1 MSDFVQT
8 MKDWRR
14 MCKHYSD
21 EIVKN
26 VQLSCI
32 DICPLGHNITCDAI
46 EDALDSDIED
56 AAKAIAQWATEHPEP
71 VYPTWEMYLAER
83 MIADMRDGKTHNPQ
97 SVEEYMRRTSI
108 PADIA
113 EKLGIEPKEDV

>member
-21 EIVKN
+21 ESVKN
-26 VQLSCI
+26 GQSSCV
-32 DICPLGHNITCDAI
+32 DMCPLGHNTACGIM
-46 EDALDSDIED
+46 EDALDSDIEV
-56 AAKAIAQWATEHPEP
+56 AAKEVAKWVAEHPEP
-71 VYPTWEMYLAER
+71 VYPTWVQWFRQME
-83 MIADMRDGKTHNPQ
+83 IAPLEQKCFHSWLLEP
-97 SVEEYMRRTSI
+97 I

-113 EKLGIEPKEDV
+113 EKLGIEPKR